1 MMLGYYQ
8 MPEKTADVIR
18 DGWYFT
24 HDVGYLDED
33 GYLYLRGRKDSLII
47 SGGENIYPEEVIDV
61 LLKMPEIAEAAVYGM
76 PDPKWGEHVKASIV
90 CKPAGH

>member
-1 MMLGYYQ
+1 MSTLPVAFFGSSGKNSTSRGMMLGYYQ

-33 GYLYLRGRKDSLII
+33 GYQRIR
-47 SGGENIYPEEVIDV
+47 
-61 LLKMPEIAEAAVYGM
+61 
-76 PDPKWGEHVKASIV
+76 
-90 CKPAGH
+90 

>member
-33 GYLYLRGRKDSLII
+33 GYLYLRAARIRSSSPAARISTPRKS
-47 SGGENIYPEEVIDV
+47 ST
-61 LLKMPEIAEAAVYGM
+61 
-76 PDPKWGEHVKASIV
+76 
-90 CKPAGH
+90 CC